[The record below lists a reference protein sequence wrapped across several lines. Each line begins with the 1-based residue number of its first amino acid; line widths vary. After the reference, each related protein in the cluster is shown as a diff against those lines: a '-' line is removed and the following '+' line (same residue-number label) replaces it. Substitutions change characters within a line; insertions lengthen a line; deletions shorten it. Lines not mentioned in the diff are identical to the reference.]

1 MKATLAMLWT
11 NAAYRESA
19 RVGAAEIDIDHLY
32 LGLLALG
39 GAAARLLGRHGVS
52 LNSAR
57 QRVRETEDADLA
69 ALGIDPGPGVP
80 PRPLLDLGD
89 PRLRWTPRGKTLFDD
104 AAKAPD
110 TYAALV
116 ALLKEE
122 TGTIRRLL
130 VADDVAP
137 NDLVPEL
144 KQGDDDPYAPEHVR
158 AEPGRLPAPA
168 RAMRLTRF
176 VSVAPD
182 AVADA
187 LEDSGSLTW
196 WAYSPDSPR
205 VEHDGEQVTFHHGR
219 RTLVLR
225 YHVTRRIE
233 GEAIVVTWIAEA
245 VGGKHGGEAIL
256 HDRFEIRPA
265 PGGSDLIRTS
275 TRRTFG
281 VLGRIF
287 AGLNDRFAGWGV
299 IHTTQAIAYG
309 AAEYRPG

>member
-1 MKATLAMLWT
+1 MKATLAMLWA

-19 RVGAAEIDIDHLY
+19 RVGAREIDIDHLY
-32 LGLLALG
+32 LGLIALG

-57 QRVRETEDADLA
+57 ARVRETQDADLA
-69 ALGIDPGPGVP
+69 TIGIGPGAGVP

-89 PRLRWTPRGKTLFDD
+89 SRLSWTPRGKALYDD
-104 AAKAPD
+104 AAKLPD
-110 TYAALV
+110 TFAALV
-116 ALLKEE
+116 TVLKEE

-130 VADDVAP
+130 VADGVAP

-144 KQGDDDPYAPEHVR
+144 KEGDDDPYAPDHVP
-158 AEPGRLPAPA
+158 AEPGRLPPPA
-168 RAMRLTRF
+168 RAMRIVRF

-187 LEDSGSLTW
+187 LEDAASLAW

-225 YHVTRRIE
+225 YHVTRRTE
-233 GEAIVVTWIAEA
+233 GDAIIVTWIAEA
-245 VGGKHGGEAIL
+245 VGGKHGGEAIV

-265 PGGSDLIRTS
+265 PGGSELTRTS

-281 VLGRIF
+281 VLGRIL
-287 AGLNDRFAGWGV
+287 AGLNDRLAGWGV
-299 IHTTQAIAYG
+299 IHSTQAIAYG